1 MFSKNVNEG
10 LKKYAKRTKHKYNEG
25 GIEITPFNMEDELE
39 EGTIGADGEYHE
51 YNRRGEE

>member
-10 LKKYAKRTKHKYNEG
+10 LQKYAKRAKQKYNDG

-39 EGTIGADGEYHE
+39 EGTIDAQGEYHE
-51 YNRRGEE
+51 YSKRREE